1 MKSDKLR
8 LLVATFGFAL
18 YFGVPVHGVLL
29 PSADAAIASSP
40 WGRPGGT
47 VKAEEGSDDSSS
59 DDSGSDDSGSDDSGS
74 DDSSGGE
81 GSSEDDSD

>member
-1 MKSDKLR
+1 MKPDKLR

-40 WGRPGGT
+40 WSRPGGT

-59 DDSGSDDSGSDDSGS
+59 DDSSSDDSGS
-74 DDSSGGE
+74 DDSSGGGGE

>member
-1 MKSDKLR
+1 MKPEKLR
-8 LLVATFGFAL
+8 LLLASFGFAL
-18 YFGVPVHGVLL
+18 YLGVPMHGVLL

-59 DDSGSDDSGSDDSGS
+59 DDSGSDDSGSDDSSGG
-74 DDSSGGE
+74 GGE